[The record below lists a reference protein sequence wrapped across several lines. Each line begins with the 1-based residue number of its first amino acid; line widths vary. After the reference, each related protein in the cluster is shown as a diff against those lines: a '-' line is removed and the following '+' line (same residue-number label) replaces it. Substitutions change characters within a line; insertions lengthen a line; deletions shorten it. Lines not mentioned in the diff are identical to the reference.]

1 MRASG
6 GDIFATLKAQGRMVF
21 LAGLLAGLLAV
32 GLVWGAQAQDLT
44 GLARVDGAASGI
56 ADEGEAVAAQFILSQ
71 PVPWR
76 VRVLDDPPRLILDM
90 READWGQ
97 IADMPETSRHVS
109 ALRAGPFRPGWSRL
123 VMQLDQ
129 PMLVATAG
137 MVTKGQVQLTLR
149 LIPASQAEFA
159 LRAALPEPADWALPE
174 PAVLPVLS
182 QRGTGPLVV
191 VLDPG
196 HGGLD
201 PGAEK
206 GGLKEADLMLTFA
219 REVKDLLLR
228 DGGFEVVLTRETD
241 SFVPLEERST
251 IARAAGAG
259 VFISLHA
266 DALAEGEAVGSTIYT
281 LAGEASDE
289 AARALAERHDRDDL
303 LAGIDLTAQDDLV
316 ATVLMDMA
324 RTETTP
330 RTARLA
336 VALEVSIKAAG
347 ITMHRHP
354 RQEAGFSVLK
364 SPDIPS
370 VLLELGFLSSES
382 DRKRLSDPDWRAKMA
397 LALRDGLVAWAAQ
410 DQAISGLTQP

>member
-6 GDIFATLKAQGRMVF
+6 GDIWTTLKAVALIGSLMV
-21 LAGLLAGLLAV
+21 GVAV
-32 GLVWGAQAQDLT
+32 SGARAQDLT
-44 GLARVDGAASGI
+44 GLARVDGAASAI
-56 ADEGEAVAAQFILSQ
+56 ADAGEGVAAEFVLSQ

-97 IADMPETSRHVS
+97 IADLSETSRHVT

-123 VMQLDQ
+123 VMQLDA
-129 PMLVATAG
+129 PMLVETAG
-137 MVTKGQVQLTLR
+137 MVTEGQVRLSLR
-149 LIPASQAEFA
+149 LRPATQAEFA
-159 LRAALPEPADWALPE
+159 LRAALPEPADWALPN
-174 PAVLPVLS
+174 PAELPVLP

-251 IARAAGAG
+251 IARAVGAG

-281 LAGEASDE
+281 LAKEASDE

-330 RTARLA
+330 RTGRLA

-382 DRKRLSDPDWRAKMA
+382 DRKRLSDPVWRAKMA

>member
-1 MRASG
+1 M
-6 GDIFATLKAQGRMVF
+6 KAGAV
-21 LAGLLAGLLAV
+21 AVGLAV
-32 GLVWGAQAQDLT
+32 GLSFWAVQAQDLT
-44 GLARVDGAASGI
+44 GLARVDGAASVI
-56 ADEGEAVAAQFILSQ
+56 ADVGEGVAAEFILSQ

-97 IADMPETSRHVS
+97 IGDLPETSRHVS
-109 ALRAGPFRPGWSRL
+109 TLRAGPFRPGWSRL

-129 PMLVATAG
+129 PMLVETAG
-137 MVTKGQVQLTLR
+137 MVTEGQVRLTLR
-149 LIPASQAEFA
+149 LMPATQAEFA
-159 LRAALPEPADWALPE
+159 LRAALPEPADWALPQ
-174 PAVLPVLS
+174 PAVLAVLP

-281 LAGEASDE
+281 LAQEASDE

-330 RTARLA
+330 RIARLA

>member
-1 MRASG
+1 M
-6 GDIFATLKAQGRMVF
+6 
-21 LAGLLAGLLAV
+21 
-32 GLVWGAQAQDLT
+32 
-44 GLARVDGAASGI
+44 
-56 ADEGEAVAAQFILSQ
+56 
-71 PVPWR
+71 
-76 VRVLDDPPRLILDM
+76 
-90 READWGQ
+90 
-97 IADMPETSRHVS
+97 
-109 ALRAGPFRPGWSRL
+109 
-123 VMQLDQ
+123 
-129 PMLVATAG
+129 
-137 MVTKGQVQLTLR
+137 
-149 LIPASQAEFA
+149 
-159 LRAALPEPADWALPE
+159 PEPADWVLPE

-251 IARAAGAG
+251 IARAEGAG

-397 LALRDGLVAWAAQ
+397 LALRDGLVAWAVQ

>member
-1 MRASG
+1 MKAVALIGSLMVGVAVSG
-6 GDIFATLKAQGRMVF
+6 AR
-21 LAGLLAGLLAV
+21 
-32 GLVWGAQAQDLT
+32 AQDLT
-44 GLARVDGAASGI
+44 GLARVDGAASAI
-56 ADEGEAVAAQFILSQ
+56 ADAGEGVAAEFVLSQ

-97 IADMPETSRHVS
+97 IGDMPETSRHVT

-123 VMQLDQ
+123 VMQLDA
-129 PMLVATAG
+129 PMLVETAG
-137 MVTKGQVQLTLR
+137 MVTEGQVRLTLR
-149 LIPASQAEFA
+149 LRPATQAEFA
-159 LRAALPEPADWALPE
+159 LRAALPEPADWALAN
-174 PAVLPVLS
+174 PAVLPVLP

-251 IARAAGAG
+251 IARAVGAG

-281 LAGEASDE
+281 LAKEASDE

-330 RTARLA
+330 RTGRLA

-382 DRKRLSDPDWRAKMA
+382 DRKRLSDPVWRAKMA
-397 LALRDGLVAWAAQ
+397 LALRDGLAAWAAQ